1 MIYLPEPWE
10 GELLSSALTR
20 GAKCFGRDSRLMSLA
35 HFGLDARESERTQ
48 KSLRKNAGGDPALD
62 LSILPEVL
70 GGTGEDIQGRSG
82 LAESVAGTGKPD
94 LPQARRSI
102 DGYRRVVSG

>member
-35 HFGLDARESERTQ
+35 HFGERCLCHPQ
-48 KSLRKNAGGDPALD
+48 YPKHGK
-62 LSILPEVL
+62 LPI
-70 GGTGEDIQGRSG
+70 GSAAI
-82 LAESVAGTGKPD
+82 
-94 LPQARRSI
+94 
-102 DGYRRVVSG
+102 